1 MFRTQY
7 DRERVFSPSGNSEV
21 NVYSARYDSDGHL
34 IVHVSGKRDIY
45 PEIQASALSCDINY
59 LVSRFASGDATA
71 LSKIQGT
78 YGDFTQFPKS
88 YAELLNQV
96 NRGTELFDSLP
107 ADVRAKF
114 DNSLGVFLQSA
125 GSQDWM
131 DKLGISKPAAAKP
144 AAAES
149 AAAEP
154 AAAESA
160 AANS

>member
-7 DRERVFSPSGNSEV
+7 DRQRVFSQSGKSEI
-21 NVYSARYDSDGHL
+21 NVYGARYDDDGHL
-34 IVHVSGKRDIY
+34 NVSVTGKKDIY

-59 LVSRFASGDATA
+59 LVSRFAAGDATA
-71 LSKIQGT
+71 LSKVQGT

-107 ADVRAKF
+107 SDVRSKF

-125 GSQDWM
+125 GSQEWM
-131 DKLGISKPAAAKP
+131 DKLGISRPNPDPVQDPAP
-144 AAAES
+144 EVS
-149 AAAEP
+149 E
-154 AAAESA
+154 
-160 AANS
+160 